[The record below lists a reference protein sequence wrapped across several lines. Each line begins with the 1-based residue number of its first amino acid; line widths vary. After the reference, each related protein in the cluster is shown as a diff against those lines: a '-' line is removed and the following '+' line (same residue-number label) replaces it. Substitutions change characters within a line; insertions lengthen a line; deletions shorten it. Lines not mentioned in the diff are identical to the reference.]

1 MLCLQYLWTVLETY
15 QKGLTIKKQHVAIVI
30 TKSFR
35 TDQYNR
41 GGPNNN
47 KTPTTSQ
54 VIPTQQTQKTTR

>member
-1 MLCLQYLWTVLETY
+1 LETY

-30 TKSFR
+30 SKSFR

-47 KTPTTSQ
+47 QTPTTFK
-54 VIPTQQTQKTTR
+54 VILAQQTQKTTC

>member
-1 MLCLQYLWTVLETY
+1 LETY

-30 TKSFR
+30 SKSFR

-47 KTPTTSQ
+47 QTPTTSK
-54 VIPTQQTQKTTR
+54 VILAQQTQKTTC